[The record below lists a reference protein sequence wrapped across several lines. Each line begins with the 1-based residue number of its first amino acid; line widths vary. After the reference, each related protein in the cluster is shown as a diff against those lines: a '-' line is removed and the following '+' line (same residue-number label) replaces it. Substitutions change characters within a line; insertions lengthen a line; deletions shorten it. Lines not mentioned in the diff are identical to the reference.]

1 MVDCKS
7 NLGILGSNF
16 VCQMS
21 GIVMK
26 CFDFIR
32 CPVHWSGVSDTKR
45 SKWSLMRPYAEWL
58 PWQSEW
64 TLNRKWSKKVMFID
78 NVYALDFYVFFSCAH
93 SLYLV
98 RENGMLPY
106 VEKVVRVQSGKKW
119 KNEKRGQKREYNMKE
134 ESTWAS
140 PSPIWCW
147 KWFEYGCVCG
157 AWLVNCNS
165 KRRYF
170 ERLFISFAFN
180 LRVHTFKLVSIFGGY
195 SIMRVRCCE
204 LTNAGR
210 EREKNGRSEV
220 KNFKYYLYTI
230 YYKVCVL

>member
-78 NVYALDFYVFFSCAH
+78 NVYALDFYVFFLH
-93 SLYLV
+93 SLSLSRPRKWNV
-98 RENGMLPY
+98 TICWE
-106 VEKVVRVQSGKKW
+106 SGTRTKW
-119 KNEKRGQKREYNMKE
+119 KKAKE
-134 ESTWAS
+134 WKEWRKKESITW
-140 PSPIWCW
+140 
-147 KWFEYGCVCG
+147 KKNQLEHRH
-157 AWLVNCNS
+157 
-165 KRRYF
+165 RRYD
-170 ERLFISFAFN
+170 
-180 LRVHTFKLVSIFGGY
+180 VG
-195 SIMRVRCCE
+195 
-204 LTNAGR
+204 
-210 EREKNGRSEV
+210 NGL
-220 KNFKYYLYTI
+220 NMD
-230 YYKVCVL
+230 VCAVLGS

>member
-78 NVYALDFYVFFSCAH
+78 NVYALDFYVFFLALTLSISSAKMECYH
-93 SLYLV
+93 
-98 RENGMLPY
+98 MLRKWY
-106 VEKVVRVQSGKKW
+106 AYKVEKSERMKRE
-119 KNEKRGQKREYNMKE
+119 EKKREYNMKE

-170 ERLFISFAFN
+170 ERLFITFAFN

-210 EREKNGRSEV
+210 EREKSSEWSV
-220 KNFKYYLYTI
+220 EFQ
-230 YYKVCVL
+230 VLSIRDIL